1 MQLHNKLSS
10 KEQSKILDKTKEKRI
25 ILSFY
30 KYVFISNPR
39 IIRDKLF
46 LYWDSINILGR
57 IYIANEGINAQLS
70 VPKSNFVKFKLHLQ
84 KFVLFHDVKLNV
96 AHKHEIK
103 SFLKLKI
110 KVKNKIVADG
120 IDNNNFDPSKTG
132 THVDANDF
140 NNLMNDKNTLV
151 LDMRNHYESEIGH
164 FKGAICPDVDTF
176 RDSLDIIEK
185 NLKHKKNKNLLMYCT
200 GGIRCEKASAY
211 LKLKGFKNV
220 FQLDGGIINY
230 IRQVK
235 EDNLENKFI
244 GKNFVFD
251 SRMSERVSDEIIA
264 ECHQCGTPFDT
275 HTNCANDACHL
286 LFIQCDSCKKIMSN
300 CCSIS
305 CKEINDMP
313 VKKQKRLRKGKNVI
327 NGIFKKGRTKHIL
340 KIIQ

>member
-10 KEQSKILDKTKEKRI
+10 KERSKILDKTKEKRI

>member
-10 KEQSKILDKTKEKRI
+10 KERSKILDKTKEKRI

-30 KYVFISNPR
+30 KYVFISNPG

-46 LYWDSINILGR
+46 LFWDSINILGR

-70 VPKSNFVKFKLHLQ
+70 VPKSNFEKFKLHLQ
-84 KFVLFHDVKLNV
+84 KFVLFQDVKLNI

-120 IDNNNFDPSKTG
+120 IDNHDFDPSKTG
-132 THVDANDF
+132 THLDANDF

-176 RDSLDIIEK
+176 RDSLEIIEK
-185 NLKHKKNKNLLMYCT
+185 NLKYKKNKNLLMYCT

-211 LKLKGFKNV
+211 FKFKGFKNV
-220 FQLDGGIINY
+220 FQLEGGIINY

-251 SRMSERVSDEIIA
+251 SRMSENVSDEVIA

-275 HTNCANDACHL
+275 HTNCSNDACHL

-313 VKKQKRLRKGKNVI
+313 QKKQKRLRKGKKAI
-327 NGIFKKGRTKHIL
+327 NGIFKKGRTNHIL
-340 KIIQ
+340 KIIE

>member
-46 LYWDSINILGR
+46 LLWDSINILGR

-176 RDSLDIIEK
+176 RDSIEIIEK

-244 GKNFVFD
+244 GKKFVFD

>member
-10 KEQSKILDKTKEKRI
+10 KERSKILDKTKEKRI

-30 KYVFISNPR
+30 KYVFISNPG

-46 LYWDSINILGR
+46 LLWDSINILGR